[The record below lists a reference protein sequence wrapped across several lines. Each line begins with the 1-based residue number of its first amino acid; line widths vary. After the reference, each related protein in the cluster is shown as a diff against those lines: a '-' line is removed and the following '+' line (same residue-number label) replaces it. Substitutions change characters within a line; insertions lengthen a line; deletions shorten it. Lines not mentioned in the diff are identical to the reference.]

1 MKEVLLGELGG
12 GVEEATIQRW
22 FFEEGDTVSEGE
34 DLVELTSENG
44 LFTVQANAAG
54 TLAEVYYDEG
64 EAVQKGEVLC
74 MIDDDED
81 ADKDGEDE

>member
-1 MKEVLLGELGG
+1 MREVFLGDLGG
-12 GVEEATIQRW
+12 DVEEATVVRW

-34 DLVELTSENG
+34 DLVEMTSENG
-44 LFTVQANAAG
+44 AFCVQAPASG

-64 EAVQKGEVLC
+64 EPVQRGEVLC

-81 ADKDGEDE
+81 KDEDEE